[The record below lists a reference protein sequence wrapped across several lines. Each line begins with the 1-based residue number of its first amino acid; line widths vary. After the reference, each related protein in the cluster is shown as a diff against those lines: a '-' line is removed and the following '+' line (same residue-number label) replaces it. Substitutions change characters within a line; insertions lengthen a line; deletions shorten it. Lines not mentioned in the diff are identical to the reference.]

1 MTRLYTDG
9 ASGTLLAQA
18 LPADLVITL
27 NAGQGATF
35 PSPTGGDHAI
45 LTLEDNAGNK
55 ERVRL
60 NQRVA
65 DTLTV
70 VRAQEGTTALTF
82 PATTSRCELRVTASA
97 MTEFIQRTGDDIN
110 TELFFSVP
118 PVLDNNV
125 SLLGEQVDDT
135 RRNLTKVNT
144 SDEVELGDANNA
156 TKIKGT
162 ATTIDNPLTVTV
174 GKITQNVG
182 GANSAQSF
190 SAAYGVEIEANAVAG
205 GWQRGITY
213 FDNGVITGGVGA
225 LGVAGGG
232 LTRMVLGVGATWW
245 DGATALTLESV
256 FDLVDGLQYAGN
268 TIWHDGNFDR
278 QQTIATNWV
287 INGAWTVAGVMNFTA
302 NPTINS
308 GKITSSPDNSVLYHK
323 ALTQAAYDALTPD
336 ANTLYYITD

>member
-9 ASGTLLAQA
+9 ASGTLLAQV

-60 NQRVA
+60 TQRVA
-65 DTLTV
+65 DTLTI
-70 VRAQEGTTALTF
+70 VRAQEGTIALTF

-97 MTEFIQRTGDDIN
+97 MSEFVQRTGDDID
-110 TELFFSVP
+110 TELFFSVA
-118 PVLDNNV
+118 PVLDNDV

-135 RRNLTKVNT
+135 RRSLVKVNT
-144 SDEVELGDANNA
+144 SDEIELGDANNA
-156 TKIKGT
+156 TKVKGT
-162 ATTIDNPLTVTV
+162 STEIDNPTTISAKLT
-174 GKITQNVG
+174 QSAG
-182 GANSAQSF
+182 GANPVNAF
-190 SAAYGVEIEANAVAG
+190 SAAYGVEIEANALAG
-205 GWQRGITY
+205 AWQLGVHY
-213 FDNGVITGGVGA
+213 FDNGVITGGMGAVGI
-225 LGVAGGG
+225 AGGG

-287 INGAWTVAGVMNFTA
+287 IDGVWTFNAAPLIGTG
-302 NPTINS
+302 S
-308 GKITSSPDNSVLYHK
+308 ITSSPDNSVLYHI

-336 ANTLYYITD
+336 GSTLYYITD